1 MNYEAFQRLNYGI
14 FIVGVAFDGK
24 DYGCLVNSFAQVT
37 SGARPR
43 FTLTLN
49 KKNAT
54 YLALHTQKSVA
65 VSVVPRNASGELLH
79 LFGFESSR
87 HTDKFSCYESARDDN
102 GNPYLTGANA
112 VVSLRVVQ
120 EVDLGS
126 YRRYGPSSTD
136 TKVSQELDLNS
147 YALFVLDAE
156 DARTLHDV
164 PALTLADYNADGGDI
179 PDGITA
185 YRTPVRAHGYVCRLC
200 GYLHRSDNLPNEFL
214 CPVCGAGS
222 AVFDKK

>member
-1 MNYEAFQRLNYGI
+1 M
-14 FIVGVAFDGK
+14 
-24 DYGCLVNSFAQVT
+24 
-37 SGARPR
+37 
-43 FTLTLN
+43 
-49 KKNAT
+49 
-54 YLALHTQKSVA
+54 
-65 VSVVPRNASGELLH
+65 
-79 LFGFESSR
+79 
-87 HTDKFSCYESARDDN
+87 
-102 GNPYLTGANA
+102 
-112 VVSLRVVQ
+112 VQ